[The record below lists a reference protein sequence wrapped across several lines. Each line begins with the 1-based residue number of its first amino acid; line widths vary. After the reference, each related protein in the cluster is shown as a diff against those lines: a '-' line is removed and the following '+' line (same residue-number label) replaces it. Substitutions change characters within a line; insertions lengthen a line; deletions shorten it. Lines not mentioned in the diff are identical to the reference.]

1 MARITWQN
9 VTAPDLST
17 SRAALQ
23 SAGNSFDTG
32 FQNFI
37 DTFRD
42 VEQQQKDAYSQEALA
57 RLAQVTDPNQMNQMM
72 ASGGLASLGI
82 TDPRY
87 LNADAMESI
96 LGRPKTLFDN
106 QNTAMNTANVQSQLN
121 ERNALLPGKLAEQVT
136 NRAYTQALTANQL
149 QETDFNRQK
158 FPEELKKQTLDNEEL
173 EIKIEKLDAEISQ
186 IEGQTSNDAD
196 ANARANAEAD
206 ALKKQRDQV
215 INSKNINA
223 EIGKF
228 KTLKEARDAWPDLQ
242 KKIEENPDDYTEE
255 LIQYINNGPEAAVG
269 QRLSLAADADSTAA
283 ANSLWN
289 TIRFGPDFAGST
301 RDQLARKIELSDV
314 SREAKNKAL
323 TKLEN
328 VSEDLFT
335 PSAAAKALVTRSTA
349 SASGEFK
356 DTGSLVNPYNA
367 SILTQKQAL
376 NRNARSNPLFE
387 FAKFWAGEEN
397 SAISGAAQKLNDAL
411 IKEERVFSGADN
423 GRITRILNEVSNE
436 LPDIPKDVI
445 AYLIQ
450 SGAGN
455 EQNLVG
461 TRWWQGEVDLAK
473 SKLKQAALNFYTE
486 ENMTIAS
493 QSYADWKEKSNALSQ
508 IDAAAQKAIATAEL
522 QLTQGADEGLVMDR
536 LNKILQDLTLPGPET
551 QSQPTIELTPFSSD
565 ERTPMN
571 FKTRQNLNIP
581 PK

>member
-356 DTGSLVNPYNA
+356 NTGSLVNPYNA

-376 NRNARSNPLFE
+376 NRNARSNPFFE
-387 FAKFWAGEEN
+387 FAKFWEGEKDN
-397 SAISGAAQKLNDAL
+397 AISGAAQKLNDEL
-411 IKEERVFSGADN
+411 IKEEDVFSGAPN
-423 GRITRILNEVSNE
+423 RKVIKIINQVSNE

-445 AYLIQ
+445 AYFIQ
-450 SGAGN
+450 SGAANDYNYGV
-455 EQNLVG
+455 NLFRG
-461 TRWWQGEVDLAK
+461 DADISK
-473 SKLKQAALNFYTE
+473 NKLKQAIQELYKE

-536 LNKILQDLTLPGPET
+536 LNKILQGLTLPEPET
-551 QSQPTIELTPFSSD
+551 QSQPTIEITPFSSD
-565 ERTPMN
+565 ERTPMD

-581 PK
+581 AK